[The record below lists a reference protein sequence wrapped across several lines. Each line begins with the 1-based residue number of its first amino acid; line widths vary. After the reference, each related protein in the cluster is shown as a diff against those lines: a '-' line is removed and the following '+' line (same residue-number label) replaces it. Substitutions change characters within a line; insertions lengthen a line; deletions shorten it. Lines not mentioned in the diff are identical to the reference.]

1 MSLRVRF
8 VGLHPATEPS
18 ESEEGWYSV
27 VLQKEV
33 PIEEILDLFG
43 VQGSGISVLKNG
55 VSADLKEGVKNGDEV
70 LVVIMVLGG

>member
-8 VGLHPATEPS
+8 VGLHPVIEPS
-18 ESEEGWYSV
+18 EPEEGWYSL

-33 PIEEILDLFG
+33 PIEEILRLFG
-43 VQGSGISVLKNG
+43 VQESGISVLKNG